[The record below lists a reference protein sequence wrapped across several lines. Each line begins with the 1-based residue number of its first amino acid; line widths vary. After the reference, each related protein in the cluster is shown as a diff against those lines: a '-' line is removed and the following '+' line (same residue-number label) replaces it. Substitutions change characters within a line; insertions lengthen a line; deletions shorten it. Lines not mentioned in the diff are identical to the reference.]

1 MKSIRYDEIL
11 YLVIVSMNWT
21 FWGDKKS
28 NDIGE
33 NVWLMRS
40 MVTIQRLVYDD
51 GKALWV
57 ILMGINLGI
66 MVGFYWSTM
75 KL

>member
-1 MKSIRYDEIL
+1 
-11 YLVIVSMNWT
+11 MNWI

-33 NVWLMRS
+33 NVWLIRS

-51 GKALWV
+51 GKALRV

-66 MVGFYWSTM
+66 MIGFY
-75 KL
+75 

>member
-11 YLVIVSMNWT
+11 YYVIVSMNLI
-21 FWGDKKS
+21 FWEDEKT

-33 NVWLMRS
+33 NVWLIRS
-40 MVTIQRLVYDD
+40 MIIIQRLVYDD
-51 GKALWV
+51 GKALRV

-66 MVGFYWSTM
+66 MIGFYWSVM